1 MLKELQKF
9 VNEMKDTSS
18 LNKKK
23 VIIDSIKDNKF
34 ITKALNYALDPYK
47 KYYLTSKNCKKN
59 SDICDMNSIYDDV
72 SKNTDLIHG
81 RLDVLIENCR
91 KIGLEFVI
99 PDGAMYVFAKIMN
112 NKINTTELAHKLLEH
127 GLAIAPGEAFGDY
140 GEFFRI
146 SACIKKE
153 SIIEGLNILSSE
165 INK

>member
-1 MLKELQKF
+1 MQALCLTNVSEPIQ
-9 VNEMKDTSS
+9 
-18 LNKKK
+18 
-23 VIIDSIKDNKF
+23 F
-34 ITKALNYALDPYK
+34 IA
-47 KYYLTSKNCKKN
+47 
-59 SDICDMNSIYDDV
+59 MNSIYDDV
-72 SKNTDLIHG
+72 SKNTDLIHE

-112 NKINTTELAHKLLEH
+112 NKINTTELAHKLLEQ